1 MSEETNNERHTIK
14 QIRQVLE
21 DVRLNPRTHRHP
33 PELIAK
39 YESFNEELRRITEN
53 SPYYIMGQQMELISS
68 YFRNDPFKQLLEQ
81 NPIYQ
86 MAQNLKVVQESIPRL
101 YGEVYGNF
109 KQFSEMGWYL
119 SNRVFD
125 GIPLTELSRIFSQE
139 DKQELTELLISEAE
153 KMIPE
158 MLQNCCNDFETRK
171 PIFEEIKTA
180 FDNGLYHSVIVL
192 CYTQADGISNDIFGN
207 GFFDTELVEKY
218 IEVFEEGEE
227 EPTEKKVKVH
237 ELSTW
242 VKVKQYELNHS
253 LSVVGQLEIRDN
265 EISAYTKEG
274 KYLEPEFRKT
284 SFNRHLVLHGHSKE
298 FGTKENAIR
307 AICLL
312 DFLHFIIT
320 EAVEVPA

>member
-1 MSEETNNERHTIK
+1 MSEETNPEEHTIK
-14 QIRQVLE
+14 RIRQVLE
-21 DVRLNPRTHRHP
+21 DVKKNPLTHRHS

-39 YESFNEELRRITEN
+39 YESFNEELKRITEN
-53 SPYYIMGQQMELISS
+53 SPYYIMGQQMEFINS
-68 YFRNDPFKQLLEQ
+68 YFRNDPFTQLMEQ

-86 MAQNLKVVQESIPRL
+86 MAQNIKVVQESISRL

-125 GIPLTELSRIFSQE
+125 EIPLSELSRMFRPKN
-139 DKQELTELLISEAE
+139 KQELIELLICEAE

-171 PIFEEIKTA
+171 PIFEEIKIA

-192 CYTQADGISNDIFGN
+192 AYTQADGICNDIFGN
-207 GFFDTELVEKY
+207 GFFDTELIDPSLKRKAKK
-218 IEVFEEGEE
+218 
-227 EPTEKKVKVH
+227 EPEDFQ
-237 ELSTW
+237 LSTW
-242 VKVKQYELNHS
+242 GKVKGMEWNHS
-253 LSVVGQLEIRDN
+253 ISVVEQLEIKSN
-265 EISAYTKEG
+265 EITAFTKEG
-274 KYLEPEFRKT
+274 KFLEPEFRKT

-320 EAVEVPA
+320 EAVEIVKESE